1 MSPDKPA
8 DARRL
13 AMFPLGTVLF
23 PGEILPLHVF
33 EPRYR
38 QMMTDCTNGDGSFGV
53 VLISR
58 GSEVGGGDQRVAI
71 GTEARIEEASRF
83 ADGRWGVLARGVHRI
98 VIETWLPDDPYPCA
112 TVRSLPTAPD
122 AADHAS
128 VAAAAGAVRRARAL
142 LSELGRVPA
151 MGDLP
156 PVASVAEDPDAPIW
170 SLCAAAPLGPMDRQ
184 RLLEIDAAAERVS
197 ILTGLSLELTEDL
210 HRLLSGEDR

>member
-1 MSPDKPA
+1 MSPDQGG
-8 DARRL
+8 ARRL

-83 ADGRWGVLARGVHRI
+83 ADGRWGVIARGVHRI
-98 VIETWLPDDPYPCA
+98 VVETWLPDDPYPCA
-112 TVRSLPTAPD
+112 TVRSLPTAPN
-122 AADHAS
+122 AADPAS

-151 MGDLP
+151 MADVP
-156 PVASVAEDPDAPIW
+156 PVASAAEDPDAPIW

-197 ILTGLSLELTEDL
+197 ILTGLSLEVTEDL
-210 HRLLSGEDR
+210 HRLLSGENR